1 MQRHLVTEKK
11 SINDSFTLPVLD
23 AENPI
28 TQFDKDTLLSTIIR
42 RYSTLPVLY
51 DDPDWF
57 YDECECWWD
66 ENKFAFAKMWQAIE
80 QEYDPLRNYDR
91 TEHSDD
97 TPYGDVTIHTGN
109 DTEGHSGTDSNTKTG
124 TETAAKTGHDDLER
138 QGKTVSDTDTVQNSK
153 EVVET
158 KVSAF
163 NESNYQNSTKVENSK
178 EYPLD
183 GNNQKVPDNVH
194 NEVSHQNDKDVQT
207 YGSTDTITH
216 NTVDATVH
224 GETITNTYNSTVT
237 TNHIGK
243 AEHNLR
249 SYGNIG
255 ITTSQHML
263 EKELLLRKTYNL
275 YKIMANTFADDLCLG
290 IW

>member
-1 MQRHLVTEKK
+1 MQKHLTTESK

-23 AENPI
+23 VENPI

-91 TEHSDD
+91 NEHSTE
-97 TPYGDVTIHTGN
+97 TPYSDLVTHSGT

-138 QGKTVSDTDTVQNSK
+138 QGKTISDTDTLAKSR
-153 EVVET
+153 EVAEN
-158 KVSAF
+158 KVSAY
-163 NESNYQNSTKVENSK
+163 NESNYQNSSKSEVHK
-178 EYPLD
+178 EYDID
-183 GNNQKVPDNVH
+183 GEDVPDNVH
-194 NEVSHQNDKDVQT
+194 SEVSHENDKDVQT

-224 GETITNTYNSTVT
+224 GETITNTYNSTIAT
-237 TNHIGK
+237 THIGN
-243 AEHNLR
+243 AEHDLH
-249 SYGNIG
+249 SFGNIG